1 MNKLKSEE
9 QELPKKSSVGKRL
22 AVFLSLFIALIILGA
37 CGYVG
42 YLAYLSPVEKLQ
54 ILNETYNP
62 KPHPEGSIDYR
73 IDNELF
79 RIKKEEAFTSSKVKM
94 LSSDSIYLSVNLKDS
109 EISIEIQGVS
119 MLRVKISKITK
130 SGIFDAMDGTALIN
144 QFSTPFKID
153 STNATILKDP
163 FILKIAPHDT
173 IEAQADVSIPDTVRS
188 EPVFFTAYL
197 DKGILL
203 QVGQSEDDE
212 ERSAFK
218 YRIKKRLEKTLQFL
232 KTAMTFKVPEYQPY
246 ISIEIPAKDARAIFR
261 AIPAKSLIAIRLE

>member
-1 MNKLKSEE
+1 MNKLKSDE
-9 QELPKKSSVGKRL
+9 QEFRKKRSVGKRL
-22 AVFLSLFIALIILGA
+22 TAYLFLFIAILIIGA
-37 CGYVG
+37 CGYIG

-109 EISIEIQGVS
+109 EISIEIQGVA
-119 MLRVKISKITK
+119 MLRVKISKITQ
-130 SGIFDAMDGTALIN
+130 SGIFDAMDGTALIH
-144 QFSTPFKID
+144 QFSSPFKID
-153 STNATILKDP
+153 STIATIQKDP
-163 FILKIAPHDT
+163 FILKIAPQDT

-212 ERSAFK
+212 ARSAFK
-218 YRIKKRLEKTLQFL
+218 YLMKKRLERTLTFL
-232 KTAMTFKVPEYQPY
+232 KTAMTFTVPEYQPY
-246 ISIEIPAKDARAIFR
+246 ISIEIPAKDARAIYR
-261 AIPAKSLIAIRLE
+261 AIPVRSLVSIRLE